1 MKQTSNNKT
10 LINHKIFKLDAMG
23 RSSLMR
29 AKNAEETRAIIAE
42 FTTIYEQNK
51 DSFRV
56 DNIEEALSLYVNK
69 RDAFESTALILACD
83 VEQSQLLIEAGVS
96 VNVENRFGDTALIKA
111 HSAEQSAVLLAAGA
125 DVNHQ
130 NQYGETA
137 LMHAKSVEQ
146 VKVLLQHH
154 ANVRLLTKSGKMAGD
169 LFKEALN
176 WTKDQ
181 DKRAML
187 KQMIALLQNAQKMQ
201 SIASQRV
208 ELPNRNLRQGNERS
222 G

>member
-1 MKQTSNNKT
+1 MKQTSYKN
-10 LINHKIFKLDAMG
+10 LINNEIFKVNELG
-23 RSSLMR
+23 QFSLMR
-29 AKNAEETRAIIAE
+29 AKNAEKTQAIIAE
-42 FTTIYEQNK
+42 FTRIYEQNK

-56 DNIEEALSLYVNK
+56 DNIEAALSLYVNK
-69 RDAFESTALILACD
+69 RDALEDTALILARD
-83 VEQSQLLIEAGVS
+83 AAQSKVLLDFGAS
-96 VNVENRFGDTALIKA
+96 VNDANRFGDTALIKA

-154 ANVRLLTKSGKMAGD
+154 ANVRLLTNSGKMAGD

-208 ELPNRNLRQGNERS
+208 ELPNHGLRQGNGRS